1 MTSSRVLV
9 QSSHMIVGEQLL
21 QDLRRWLTPPDP
33 STNHNIAC
41 DAQHERT
48 AAWVFNEDIF
58 KEWESSGS
66 LLWIHGKRMFSHSE
80 VYMSLTASAFA
91 AGSGKS
97 ILWFDILFAL
107 RIQVLMSS
115 ISSAIIKHVITLRD
129 AGSAFVAYY
138 YFDFRDIQKK
148 NRRNLLS
155 SLLIQ
160 LSSRSKPCLNVLSHV
175 YSTYNDGKEQP
186 SEHALVQCLKDMLMA
201 PSLSQLPT
209 YIILDAI
216 DECPNTSGIPTP
228 RGQVLELVKDLV
240 DLRLPNLHM
249 CVTSRQENDIW
260 IALEPLTSGDL
271 SLHDQPG
278 QKRDIAE
285 YVSSVVQSD
294 PQMISWRE
302 DDRILVIETLS
313 EKADGM

>member
-1 MTSSRVLV
+1 
-9 QSSHMIVGEQLL
+9 
-21 QDLRRWLTPPDP
+21 
-33 STNHNIAC
+33 
-41 DAQHERT
+41 
-48 AAWVFNEDIF
+48 
-58 KEWESSGS
+58 
-66 LLWIHGKRMFSHSE
+66 
-80 VYMSLTASAFA
+80 
-91 AGSGKS
+91 
-97 ILWFDILFAL
+97 
-107 RIQVLMSS
+107 MSS
-115 ISSAIIKHVITLRD
+115 ISSAIIQHIITLCD
-129 AGSAFVAYY
+129 AGLASMAYF
-138 YFDFRDIQKK
+138 YFDFRDVNKK
-148 NRRNLLS
+148 HRRNLLP

-160 LSSRSKPCLNVLSHV
+160 LSSWSEPRLNILSRL
-175 YSTYNDGKEQP
+175 YSTFNAGKGQP